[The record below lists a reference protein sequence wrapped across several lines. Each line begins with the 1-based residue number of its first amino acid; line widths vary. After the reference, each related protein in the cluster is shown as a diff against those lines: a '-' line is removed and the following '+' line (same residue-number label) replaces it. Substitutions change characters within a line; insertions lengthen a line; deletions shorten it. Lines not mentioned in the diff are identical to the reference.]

1 MLENILLALSF
12 SLAFISIVAIIFT
25 DKKILFSLI
34 AIALFIYFY
43 KTGFDR
49 GDADMMTIISFI
61 SGILLI
67 AIEIFVPGFGV
78 LGTLGVILTT
88 YSLIDNFD
96 NSLFGLLI
104 LLITAASI
112 FLSVTIFVRLGFSA
126 NLFDK
131 AILINTQTKKRG
143 YNSKKD
149 YTYLLGKKGKTL
161 TILRP
166 TGRIIIDE
174 KTYDGK
180 TYGEFIK
187 KDVRIEVVEIKD
199 GNIYVKEEI

>member
-88 YSLIDNFD
+88 YSLIDSFD